1 MIFSYQPQTQR
12 TSPIYVL
19 WYSFCGKL
27 YATNGD
33 DEEEGRN
40 GTEALFSLC
49 IPQTNVIVGDRI
61 FSDCNTAQVLSLHY
75 IDEKIRIQ
83 GHWALHCPGSRKGI
97 SCQISTQRPVF
108 SSHTV
113 SSPDTGRYTDIF
125 FFFINPELCSRVD
138 GNTGSIIKL

>member
-1 MIFSYQPQTQR
+1 MIFSYQPQALR

-49 IPQTNVIVGDRI
+49 TIQSSVTVVDRI
-61 FSDCNTAQVLSLHY
+61 FSDCNIAQVLFLAIMLMKKKSESRGTEPCTVLVAGMEFHVRSQHNGLCTPPTQY
-75 IDEKIRIQ
+75 QAQILVIR
-83 GHWALHCPGSRKGI
+83 H
-97 SCQISTQRPVF
+97 
-108 SSHTV
+108 
-113 SSPDTGRYTDIF
+113 
-125 FFFINPELCSRVD
+125 FFFINPELCSRLD
-138 GNTGSIIKL
+138 GNTGSTIKL